1 MAYEDLGFCKK
12 GEGGGLI
19 EEGATQIGGR
29 IPVNT
34 SGGLKAKGHPIG
46 ATGVGQIYEIAN
58 QLRGKVEKSTRQVP
72 NAKFGLAHNV
82 GGSGAT
88 ATVHIMG
95 V

>member
-12 GEGGGLI
+12 GEGGKLI
-19 EEGATQIGGR
+19 EEGQTYIGGR
-29 IPVNT
+29 IPVNA

-46 ATGVGQIYEIAN
+46 ATGVGQIYEITN
-58 QLRGKVEKSTRQVP
+58 QLRRKTEKKTRQVP
-72 NAKFGLAHNV
+72 NPRFGLAHNV

-88 ATVHIMG
+88 ATVHILG